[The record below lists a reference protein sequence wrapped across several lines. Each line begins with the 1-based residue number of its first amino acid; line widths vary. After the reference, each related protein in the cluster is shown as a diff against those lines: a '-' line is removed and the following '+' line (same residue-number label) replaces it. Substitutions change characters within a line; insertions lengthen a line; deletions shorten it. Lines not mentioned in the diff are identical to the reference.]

1 MDAVLNAIDDDRE
14 SLVELALELS
24 SLVDVAGYERPVAE
38 AVVAWFEAC
47 GVPAFVQPISPTSA
61 NAVAILE
68 GSAPDATSLILS
80 AHMDTE
86 GILPAEDPGLIRGLR
101 GTFHVGESLIGKRI
115 GNNKGQLV
123 AQMICTRAL
132 HTTATRLDGTV
143 TLAAT
148 AQETAM
154 PQEEPAP
161 NAYGAT
167 RESYLRSGPH
177 YGEGSGSR
185 HLIDRG
191 VVAHYALV
199 GESTGF
205 AVHTAQAGVLRVR
218 LAVGGQVTYT
228 PLLDRGSALRANP
241 NPFEKAAHLVVA
253 LEAWARE
260 YEAQE
265 TRAFDGGLMVPKAQI
280 HDIRTSGPLYTAQRD
295 DCYIYMDIRLA
306 PGREPTDIIQQVKRT
321 VASSGIEA
329 DVSTYDY
336 ARGYQAR
343 EADALVQA
351 LHEAHTTVL
360 GEEMRAPAPP
370 LFSMFTDANRFNEAG
385 IPAVTYGAPI
395 QMENFSAEGYP
406 ADQTAIAIKIDDLVS
421 LAKIYALTAAK
432 VCGVTQ

>member
-1 MDAVLNAIDDDRE
+1 MDAVLTAIDDDRE

-24 SLVDVAGYERPVAE
+24 DLPDIAGYERPVAE
-38 AVVAWFEAC
+38 AVVAWFERC

-61 NAVAILE
+61 NAVAVLE
-68 GSAPDATSLILS
+68 GAAPNATSLILT

-86 GILPAEDPGLIRGLR
+86 GILPGDDPALIRGLR
-101 GTFHVGESLIGKRI
+101 GSLHLGESLVGKRI

-123 AQMICTRAL
+123 AQMIATRAL
-132 HTTATRLDGTV
+132 HTTDTRLNGTL

-148 AQETAM
+148 AQETAV

-161 NAYGAT
+161 NAYDAT
-167 RESYLRSGPH
+167 REAFLRSGPH
-177 YGEGSGSR
+177 YGEGFGSR

-205 AVHTAQAGVLRVR
+205 AVHTAQAGVLRLR

-228 PLLDRGSALRANP
+228 PLLDRGAALQANP

-260 YEAQE
+260 YEAAE
-265 TRAFDGGLMVPKAQI
+265 TRALDDGLMVPKAQI

-295 DCYIYMDIRLA
+295 YCYIYMDVRLA
-306 PGREPTDIIQQVKRT
+306 PGREPTDVVEQVKRV
-321 VASSGIEA
+321 VASTGIEA
-329 DVSTYDY
+329 EVSTYDY
-336 ARGYQAR
+336 ARGYHAR
-343 EADALVQA
+343 DADVLVQA
-351 LHEAHTTVL
+351 LHEAHASVL
-360 GEEMRAPAPP
+360 NEAMRLPAPP
-370 LFSMFTDANRFNEAG
+370 LFSMFTDSNRFNEAG
-385 IPAVTYGAPI
+385 IPAVTYGAPL

-406 ADQTAIAIKIDDLVS
+406 SDQTAIAMKIDDLVN
-421 LAKIYALTAAK
+421 LAKIYALTVVK
-432 VCGVTQ
+432 VCGAVP